1 MAHEKMLAE
10 FEQAR
15 QKALGMGGPD
25 KLAKR
30 KAENNLNARERLDAL
45 LDEGS
50 WLESG
55 LFATSHRPE
64 MRERTPADSK
74 IAGFGK
80 VEGRPVAVMSNDFT
94 VLGASSSVVNGKKIR
109 HMREA
114 ASKSGMPLVMLGES
128 TGARMPDRMGAEG
141 RAILG
146 QDAHEYRRLRES
158 PWVSALLGA
167 CYGSSTWYACLSD
180 FVVMRRGAAM
190 AVASGRVTSA
200 AIRQEIDSEDL
211 GGWRMHAET
220 SGLVDA
226 VVETD
231 GEALGLIRKWL
242 GYLPSHQSEAPPK
255 HDVPAGSEGR
265 GARILE
271 LLPEDPA
278 KVYDV
283 RKIVETV
290 VDVGSMMELKAKF
303 GRSICTA
310 LARIEGRSVGIVA
323 NNPMFKGG
331 AIDVD
336 ACNKVIGFLVLCDS
350 FNIPIVFMVD
360 QPGFLV
366 GVEGERRAA
375 PGRIMNWMNALALV
389 TVPKISLIMRK
400 SYGQAYLNMGGGR
413 NSDEV
418 ICWPSADLGFMAP
431 TVGATVLFG
440 VKQEDDPKRYRELVD
455 QLSRDTSG
463 YRLAS
468 LYETQDVIDPRDTRQ
483 TLARLLEMHRTRHGS
498 AVGRHLLANWPTT
511 F

>member
-10 FEQAR
+10 FEQA
-15 QKALGMGGPD
+15 QMKALGMGGTD

-30 KAENNLNARERLDAL
+30 KAEGHMNARERLRAL
-45 LDEGS
+45 LDDGS
-50 WLESG
+50 WVESG

-64 MRERTPADSK
+64 MREKTPADSK

-80 VEGRPVAVMSNDFT
+80 VDRRPVAVVSNDFT

-109 HMREA
+109 HMREV

-146 QDAHEYRRLRES
+146 QDPYEYRRLRES

-180 FVVMRRGAAM
+180 FVVMRRGATM

-211 GGWRMHAET
+211 GGWKMHAET

-231 GEALGLIRKWL
+231 DEALALVRKWL
-242 GYLPSHQSEAPPK
+242 SYLPSHHNEAPPV
-255 HDVPAGSEGR
+255 HEVPAGSDGR
-265 GARILE
+265 GQRILE
-271 LLPEDPA
+271 LMPEDSS

-310 LARIEGRSVGIVA
+310 LARIEGRTVGILA
-323 NNPMFKGG
+323 NNPLFKGG

-336 ACNKVIGFLVLCDS
+336 ACNKAVGFLVLCDS

-360 QPGFLV
+360 QPGFLI

-375 PGRIMNWMNALALV
+375 PGRIMNWMNALSLV

-418 ICWPSADLGFMAP
+418 ICWPTADLGFMAP
-431 TVGATVLFG
+431 NVGANVLFG
-440 VKQEDDPKRYRELVD
+440 VKEEDDPQRYRELVEE
-455 QLSRDTSG
+455 LSRDTSG

-468 LYETQDVIDPRDTRQ
+468 LYETQAVIDPRDTRE
-483 TLARLLEMHRTRHGS
+483 TIARLLEVHRTRQGS
-498 AVGRHLLANWPTT
+498 GVGKHLLANWPTT

>member
-1 MAHEKMLAE
+1 MTHEKTIAE
-10 FEQAR
+10 FKAAQE
-15 QKALGMGGPD
+15 KALGMGGAD

-30 KAENNLNARERLDAL
+30 KAENNLNARERLTAL
-45 LDEGS
+45 LDPDS

-64 MRERTPADSK
+64 VRDRTPADAK

-80 VEGRPVAVMSNDFT
+80 VQGRPVAVVSNDFT
-94 VLGASSSVVNGKKIR
+94 VLGASSSVINGKKIR
-109 HMREA
+109 HVREV
-114 ASKSGMPLVMLGES
+114 ASKVGMPLVMLGES

-141 RAILG
+141 RSILG
-146 QDAHEYRRLRES
+146 QDPYEYRRLRES

-180 FVVMRRGAAM
+180 FVVMRRGATM

-211 GGWRMHAET
+211 GGWKMHTET

-231 GEALGLIRKWL
+231 DEALALVRKYL
-242 GYLPSHQSEAPPK
+242 GYLPSHHNEAPPV
-255 HDVPAGSEGR
+255 HEVPEGSDGR
-265 GARILE
+265 GHRVLG
-271 LLPEDPA
+271 LLPEDSA

-303 GRSICTA
+303 GRSMCTA
-310 LARIEGRSVGIVA
+310 LARIEGRSIGIVA
-323 NNPMFKGG
+323 NNPLFKGG

-336 ACNKVIGFLVLCDS
+336 ACNKVVGFLVMCDS

-360 QPGFLV
+360 QPGFLI

-418 ICWPSADLGFMAP
+418 ISWPTADLGFMAP
-431 TVGATVLFG
+431 TVGANVLFG
-440 VKQEDDPKRYRELVD
+440 VKEEDNPERFRELV
-455 QLSRDTSG
+455 QELSRDTSA

-468 LYETQDVIDPRDTRQ
+468 LYETQVVIDPRDTRE
-483 TLARLLEMHRTRHGS
+483 TVARLLEVHRTRLGS
-498 AVGRHLLANWPTT
+498 GVGKHLLSNWPTT
-511 F
+511 Y

>member
-1 MAHEKMLAE
+1 MAHEKTIAE
-10 FEQAR
+10 FKAAQE
-15 QKALGMGGPD
+15 KALGMGGPD

-30 KAENNLNARERLDAL
+30 KAEGNLNARERLAAL
-45 LDEGS
+45 LDSGS
-50 WLESG
+50 WVESG

-64 MRERTPADSK
+64 VRDRTPADAK

-80 VEGRPVAVMSNDFT
+80 VQGRSVAVVSNDFT
-94 VLGASSSVVNGKKIR
+94 VLGASSSVINGKKIR
-109 HMREA
+109 HMREV

-146 QDAHEYRRLRES
+146 QDPYEYRRLRES

-180 FVVMRRGAAM
+180 FVVMRRGATM

-200 AIRQEIDSEDL
+200 AIRQEIDSEEL
-211 GGWRMHAET
+211 GGWKMHAVS

-231 GEALGLIRKWL
+231 DEALALVRKYL
-242 GYLPSHQSEAPPK
+242 SYLPSHHNEAPPV
-255 HDVPAGSEGR
+255 HDVPDGSDGR
-265 GARILE
+265 GDRVLD
-271 LLPEDPA
+271 LLPENSA

-290 VDVGSMMELKAKF
+290 VDVDSMMELKAKF
-303 GRSICTA
+303 GRSMCTA
-310 LARIEGRSVGIVA
+310 LARIEGRSVGILA
-323 NNPMFKGG
+323 NNPLFKGG

-336 ACNKVIGFLVLCDS
+336 ACNKAVGFLVMCDS

-418 ICWPSADLGFMAP
+418 ISWPTADLGFMAP
-431 TVGATVLFG
+431 AVGANVLFG
-440 VKQEDDPKRYRELVD
+440 VKEEENPERFRELV
-455 QLSRDTSG
+455 QELSRDTSA

-468 LYETQDVIDPRDTRQ
+468 LYETQAVIDPRDTRE
-483 TLARLLEMHRTRHGS
+483 TLARLLEVHRTRLGS
-498 AVGRHLLANWPTT
+498 GVGKHLLSNWPTT
-511 F
+511 Y